1 MFENTMNRF
10 EANVGGKRRK
20 KEKKKKKKRKENKRY
35 NTFSVGES
43 QET

>member
-10 EANVGGKRRK
+10 EANVDGKRRK

-43 QET
+43 